1 MVKKIR
7 LIEDNVPDE
16 DPITE
21 DQRAQLFE
29 LAQSIDWKLWELLKI
44 GQAWAEREGLNTHD
58 DPKPEIKI
66 TPPKPPGVKS
76 IIVDED
82 K

>member
-29 LAQSIDWKLWELLKI
+29 LAQSIDWKLWEMLKI
-44 GQAWAEREGLNTHD
+44 SQAWAVREGLIEPEVTD
-58 DPKPEIKI
+58 SKRAKSKPA
-66 TPPKPPGVKS
+66 VKS
-76 IIVDED
+76 VIVDEGE
-82 K
+82 